1 MQEVLEINGIKIN
14 VTLKDIKNTH
24 LSVHPPDGRVTV
36 SAPLDMDL
44 EKLRFY
50 LISKITWI
58 KKKIK
63 NITSQPR
70 ENEKLYITQESHYF
84 FGKRYLLKIVWSDE
98 KSVKLSHSKI
108 ILHCPENST
117 VEEKEKIFYDF
128 YRKELKTE
136 ISRILEKYKKEIGLF
151 PTSVGIQKM
160 KTKWGSYNEKSG
172 RMLFNIEL
180 AKKSKELIEYVV
192 VHEYAHQFE
201 PTHGKIFISAMN
213 KLLPNWELRRK
224 ELNELPLKIF

>member
-1 MQEVLEINGIKIN
+1 MQEVLEINGIKVN

-84 FGKRYLLKIVWSDE
+84 
-98 KSVKLSHSKI
+98 
-108 ILHCPENST
+108 
-117 VEEKEKIFYDF
+117 
-128 YRKELKTE
+128 
-136 ISRILEKYKKEIGLF
+136 LEKDTF
-151 PTSVGIQKM
+151 
-160 KTKWGSYNEKSG
+160 
-172 RMLFNIEL
+172 
-180 AKKSKELIEYVV
+180 
-192 VHEYAHQFE
+192 
-201 PTHGKIFISAMN
+201 
-213 KLLPNWELRRK
+213 
-224 ELNELPLKIF
+224 